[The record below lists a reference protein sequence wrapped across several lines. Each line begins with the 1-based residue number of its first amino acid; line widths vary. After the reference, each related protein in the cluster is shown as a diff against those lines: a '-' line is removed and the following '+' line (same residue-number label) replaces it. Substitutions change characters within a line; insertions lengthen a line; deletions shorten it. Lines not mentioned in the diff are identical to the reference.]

1 MEKMAQKDRLESIRT
16 LVRTEKRVVVSE
28 LSRQFDVTEETIRRD
43 LEKLEKEGLVARTY
57 GGAVL
62 NMGDAGVRINYNR
75 RAQTNVEEKRAIAR
89 IAAELIPKRGAAI
102 GADSSSTVMET
113 VHLISDRE
121 DLLLMTYSANI
132 LRELG
137 DAEIKIMSTGGL
149 LNKKSY
155 SFQGVIARNTI
166 QDYNTDV
173 VLVSCKG
180 LQLDAGVFDTDEDE
194 AEIKRL
200 LVAKSQR
207 VILLADHTKF
217 GQVAFAKL
225 FDLDQVDTV
234 VTDRRPSD
242 DWVEQFAARGIHLQY
257 PEA

>member
-1 MEKMAQKDRLESIRT
+1 MAQKDRLENIRT
-16 LVRTEKRVVVSE
+16 IVKTEKRVVVSE

-43 LEKLEKEGLVARTY
+43 LEKLEKEGLVTRTY

-62 NMGDAGVRINYNR
+62 NMGDALIRISYTH

-89 IAAELIPKRGAAI
+89 IAADLLPKHGAAI
-102 GADSSSTVMET
+102 GVDSSSTVMET
-113 VHLISDRE
+113 VHLISNRE

-132 LRELG
+132 LRELA
-137 DAEIKIMSTGGL
+137 DAEIKIMSTGGF

-166 QDYNTDV
+166 QDYNTDIT
-173 VLVSCKG
+173 LLSCKG
-180 LQLDAGVFDTDEDE
+180 LQLDAGVFDSDEDE

-200 LVAKSQR
+200 MVAKSQK

-217 GQVAFAKL
+217 DRVAFVKL
-225 FDLDQVDTV
+225 LDFSQINTII
-234 VTDRRPSD
+234 TDQKPPDRWCD
-242 DWVEQFAARGIHLQY
+242 MFASNGIELLF
-257 PEA
+257 PE

>member
-1 MEKMAQKDRLESIRT
+1 MAQRDRLESIRT
-16 LVRTEKRVVVSE
+16 IVKTEKRVVVSE
-28 LSRQFDVTEETIRRD
+28 LSKQFDVTEETIRRD

-62 NMGDAGVRINYNR
+62 NMGDAMIRINYNR
-75 RAQTNVEEKRAIAR
+75 RAQTNVEEKRTIAR
-89 IAAELIPKRGAAI
+89 IAAELLPKHGAAI

-113 VHLISDRE
+113 VHLISNRE

-132 LRELG
+132 LRELA
-137 DAEIKIMSTGGL
+137 DADIKIMSTGGF

-180 LQLDAGVFDTDEDE
+180 LQLNAGIFDSDEDE

-200 LVAKSQR
+200 LVAKSQK

-225 FDLDQVDTV
+225 FDLDQVDIV
-234 VTDRRPSD
+234 VTDCRPSD
-242 DWVEQFAARGIHLQY
+242 EWVSRFAACHIDLLY
-257 PEA
+257 PEK